1 MGRWIGAQAVAL
13 EVGGGGGG
21 GGLCL
26 EETKAREVKIKLLLT
41 NSLFDQA
48 ARAVKGPFL
57 PKVRG
62 S

>member
-26 EETKAREVKIKLLLT
+26 EETKAREVKIKLL
-41 NSLFDQA
+41 
-48 ARAVKGPFL
+48 
-57 PKVRG
+57 
-62 S
+62 